1 MALQLEI
8 SCSKLAIVLA
18 MPVSDVE
25 AMFKRFL
32 GLRNE
37 LFYHFKS
44 SGLADATV

>member
-1 MALQLEI
+1 M
-8 SCSKLAIVLA
+8 SVSRLAMVLT

-37 LFYHFKS
+37 MFYHFKS
-44 SGLADATV
+44 SGLADVTVWTKP